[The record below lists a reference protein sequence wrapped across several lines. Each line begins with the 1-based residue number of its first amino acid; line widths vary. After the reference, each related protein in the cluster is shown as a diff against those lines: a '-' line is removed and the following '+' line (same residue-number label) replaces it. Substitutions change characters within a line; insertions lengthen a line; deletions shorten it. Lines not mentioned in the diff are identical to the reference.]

1 MRQKRN
7 KKIIFP
13 PVYHIDRREIAAVTA
28 VLKKGPLSGFVGE
41 AGPDFLGGP
50 VVKRFEKKFSNKFK
64 IKYAVSFNSAT
75 TALHAAVAALG
86 VGPGDEVIVPPYT
99 MSASASAVLMNG
111 AVPIFADIDADTFCL
126 DPKSVAGKIT
136 KRTKAVM
143 MVNLFGQ
150 TGDMGVLLSL
160 ARTHKFAVIEDN
172 AQSPGATWHGRYTGT
187 VGDVGVFSFN
197 VHKTMQSGE
206 GGVLVTNNKKIALRA
221 QLARNHGESVVC
233 GMPGYTAGPI
243 FGSNYRMTEVIA
255 AIAEVQLSKLDFL
268 NHKRVVLA
276 RRLTK
281 KLNSIQGL
289 TPPHIPKG
297 NTHVYYSYIIKIN
310 KQKFGISREALVKKL
325 QKRGFPIGAGYVKPL
340 YLLPLFQKKQAFNA
354 THFPFNYQGMKQNY
368 KKGICPVA
376 ERMHYHELI
385 GTDICKHPYTA
396 AHVDAFAEA
405 LLEIIT
411 AARKSKKK

>member
-1 MRQKRN
+1 MWQKRN

-13 PVYHIDRREIAAVTA
+13 PVYHIDRREIRAATA
-28 VLKKGPLSGFVGE
+28 VLKHGPLSGFVGE
-41 AGPDFLGGP
+41 EGPDFLGGP
-50 VVKRFEKKFSNKFK
+50 VVKRFEKKFADKFK
-64 IKYAVSFNSAT
+64 VTYAVSFNSAT
-75 TALHAAVAALG
+75 TALHSAVAALG
-86 VGPGDEVIVPPYT
+86 IGPGDEVIVPPYT
-99 MSASASAVLMNG
+99 MSATATAVLMNG

-136 KRTKAVM
+136 KRTKAVV

-150 TGDMGVLLSL
+150 TGDMGALLSL
-160 ARTHKFAVIEDN
+160 ARKHNFAVIEDN
-172 AQSPGATWHGRYTGT
+172 AQSPGATWRERYTGT

-206 GGVLVTNNKKIALRA
+206 GGVLVTNSKRIALRA
-221 QLARNHGESVVC
+221 RLARNHGESVVS

-255 AIAEVQLSKLDFL
+255 AIAEVQLDKLDLL
-268 NHKRVVLA
+268 NRKRIALA
-276 RRLTK
+276 NRLTK
-281 KLNSIQGL
+281 KLKGIQGL

-310 KQKFGISREALVKKL
+310 EQKSGISRAMLVREL
-325 QKRGFPIGAGYVKPL
+325 QKRGFPIGAGYVEPL

-354 THFPFNYQGMKQNY
+354 THFPFDYQGMRQDY
-368 KKGICPVA
+368 RKGICSVT

-385 GTDICKHPYTA
+385 GTDICQHPYTA
-396 AHVDAFAEA
+396 AHVDAFVEA
-405 LLEIIT
+405 LLEVIT
-411 AARKSKKK
+411 AARKSKK